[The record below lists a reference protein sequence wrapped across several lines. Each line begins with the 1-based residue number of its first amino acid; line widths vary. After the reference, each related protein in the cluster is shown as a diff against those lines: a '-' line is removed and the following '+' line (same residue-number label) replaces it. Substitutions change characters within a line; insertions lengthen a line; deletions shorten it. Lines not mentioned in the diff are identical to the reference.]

1 MKEKAKSKD
10 VKKGCLFLSLIA
22 IIVISIFAITCDGES
37 DKLLTKQE
45 IRNNHINKLIYGSGL
60 NSVNIKLMRLIE
72 KDLNDPNSM
81 RNLEVT
87 YIDKDSFILVKK
99 SFTAK
104 NAFGGTLTKEVI
116 VKIDTLGSIV
126 DIVEWF
132 E

>member
-1 MKEKAKSKD
+1 MSEKSKSKD
-10 VKKGCLFLSLIA
+10 VKKGCFFISLIV
-22 IIVISIFAITCDGES
+22 IIIISVFAITCES
-37 DKLLTKQE
+37 EPDKPLTKQE
-45 IRNNHINKLIYGSGL
+45 IRKNQINKLLYGNGM

-87 YIDKDSFILVKK
+87 FADNDSFILVKK

-116 VKIDTLGSIV
+116 VKIDTLGNII
-126 DIVEWF
+126 DIIEWF
-132 E
+132 D